1 MTNTSATKPTKP
13 SCPER
18 SNWAKNPSKTWS
30 TRSIIS
36 LTSCKER
43 ITFRFRGRKAF
54 KQSSSCTCTRPVL
67 SSNEIYCNNEEK
79 GDILSTLN
87 SVWAAVGTIQRRCLP
102 CHWFLFRTQWSRW
115 NQHSKISDLPKSNG
129 FNQIS
134 TLCNHATL
142 MPTTMT
148 RVPGDNSCDHF
159 MLLPKGHLS
168 KHLWGHHSAGR
179 STRIYTSTSH
189 GNINTSPRMIYRDPP

>member
-1 MTNTSATKPTKP
+1 M
-13 SCPER
+13 
-18 SNWAKNPSKTWS
+18 
-30 TRSIIS
+30 
-36 LTSCKER
+36 
-43 ITFRFRGRKAF
+43 
-54 KQSSSCTCTRPVL
+54 
-67 SSNEIYCNNEEK
+67 
-79 GDILSTLN
+79 
-87 SVWAAVGTIQRRCLP
+87 GTIQRRCLP

-189 GNINTSPRMIYRDPP
+189 GNINTSPRMIYRDPPLKKQHCWFWKACACANTGAFLWAYVSSCVLPPRLCLSTLPHGKLRQLQIVK